1 MKILKELTIYF
12 GITFVSEIIAKVLP
26 INIPPSIIGIAILF
40 TLLET
45 GVLKM
50 KDVEKT
56 GNFLINIMPILFI
69 PAGVSLIKYL
79 DVLKVVAFP
88 MAVVVTVSTVI
99 VMMVV
104 GKVVER
110 IVEKKR

>member
-12 GITFVSEIIAKVLP
+12 GITFISEIIAKVLP
-26 INIPPSIIGIAILF
+26 INIPASIIGIAILF

-45 GVLKM
+45 GILKM

-56 GNFLINIMPILFI
+56 GNFLINVMPILFI

-79 DVLKVVAFP
+79 DVLEVVAIP
-88 MAVVVTVSTVI
+88 MALVVTISTVI
-99 VMMVV
+99 VMVVV
-104 GKVVER
+104 GRVVEKM
-110 IVEKKR
+110 VEKRR